1 MVLYIQIALD
11 RFTVPPP
18 AAGPGDAPGS
28 AGSRALDAGPELG
41 RPGRAHVLS
50 EQPGRGLD
58 SGAWFQV
65 ECTFCLTA
73 LAS

>member
-28 AGSRALDAGPELG
+28 AGSRALDAGPKLG
-41 RPGRAHVLS
+41 PGRAALTCFPS
-50 EQPGRGLD
+50 SRD
-58 SGAWFQV
+58 GAW
-65 ECTFCLTA
+65 TRGPGSKLSA
-73 LAS
+73 LSV